1 MMKIGTI
8 YKILLLAA
16 TVSLAGCSQDEVIS
30 PDANEMVPVT
40 VQLPGMYSTMSA
52 QEATTRAS
60 INNNL
65 TNIPILNLEEG
76 STLWLFAKQG
86 NANPT
91 IQGYIVKSS
100 GGGVQSLYPCGTKT
114 NSDGSRDIDK
124 ENVSTTPL
132 FLTPGTYTFRA
143 ISPAKTIYSGNKF
156 KISNGEYVVATNDA
170 WTQTEA
176 TNITISGKEGIIVL
190 NPLMQVGARMT
201 FTIKKTNNISSIS
214 VIQSG
219 VEIDGLGEE
228 PTIPDYTVGTD
239 LTTKIG
245 DSYNRLFVSSSSFTE
260 TKDGLKSDIG
270 IRPVDC
276 RSTAVYVI
284 MNLMINGTPV
294 QYTFAV
300 KDRLFKPGYS
310 YDYVVTIDI
319 KNGITIANWQENS
332 WSTDVKPQ

>member
-1 MMKIGTI
+1 MMKKGII
-8 YKILLLAA
+8 YKTLLLAA
-16 TVSLAGCSQDEVIS
+16 TLSLAGCSQDEVIGS
-30 PDANEMVPVT
+30 GSGAMVPVT
-40 VQLPGMYSTMSA
+40 VQLPGIYGTMSGKA
-52 QEATTRAS
+52 ATRAS
-60 INNNL
+60 HNGALNS
-65 TNIPILNLEEG
+65 IPILNLEEG
-76 STLWLFAKQG
+76 STLWLLAERR
-86 NANPT
+86 NSPPT

-100 GGGVQSLYPCGTKT
+100 GGGVQSLYPSGTQT
-114 NSDGSRDIDK
+114 HSDGTTDIDK

-143 ISPAKTIYSGNKF
+143 ISPAKTIYPNNKF
-156 KISNGEYVVATNDA
+156 KVSNGEYVVATNDA

-176 TNITISGKEGIIVL
+176 TAITIDGKEGIIVL

-201 FTIKKTNNISSIS
+201 FTIKKTDNISSIS

-228 PTIPDYTVGTD
+228 PATADYTVGTD
-239 LTTKIG
+239 LITRIG
-245 DSYNRLFVSSSSFTE
+245 DSYNRLFVPFFYFRETE
-260 TKDGLKSDIG
+260 DGLKSDIG

-294 QYTFAV
+294 QYTFTV

-332 WSTDVKPQ
+332 WSTDVTPQ